1 MKEDVDATQRGE
13 AVLLR
18 TWADL
23 TFLMWKNLAG
33 GNVQNLKHIF
43 RAPISNDRT
52 FYYAMKAV
60 TDAGMKIGGWAD
72 RVTFTETGVEGVA
85 TAEDKDKGNGLRAI
99 LTTPNGSGIYWLLL
113 NHKAQF
119 GIKTVTKVSV
129 WADSP
134 DKAGDAN
141 PKNMDLCLYFQFD
154 DV

>member
-60 TDAGMKIGGWAD
+60 TDVGMKIGGWAD

-99 LTTPNGSGIYWLLL
+99 SYINFDIVDY
-113 NHKAQF
+113 
-119 GIKTVTKVSV
+119 SV
-129 WADSP
+129 INYPLSCNYNALS
-134 DKAGDAN
+134 
-141 PKNMDLCLYFQFD
+141 
-154 DV
+154 